1 MNRFAA
7 VHASPM
13 LRILASIAPST
24 AASRSASAITR
35 NGAFPPSSI
44 ETRSSCWA
52 DCSTSR
58 RPIAVDPVKVS
69 LRTRGSRISGSITA
83 PLREVVI
90 TFSTPSGSPASRMI
104 PASAYID
111 NGVCA
116 AGFTSIV
123 QPAATAGPI
132 LRVPIANG
140 KFHGVIIN
148 VGPTGRF
155 IVINRVAPS
164 GEVDQRPAI
173 RTASSLNQRK
183 NSAAYVT
190 SPRDSTSGLPISN
203 VINNAS
209 SSARAVISSNAR
221 RRISPRSRG
230 AVARP
235 ALLRRDR
242 HIQRRHTIRRR
253 RIRHLRQHLPRRRV
267 MHRQHRLVRGRGRA
281 PTHPQTLRDVRD
293 HSGLA
298 AGHRRARAH
307 GSQPA
312 RPAPRMTQPSA
323 R

>member
-1 MNRFAA
+1 MNRLAA

-44 ETRSSCWA
+44 DTRSSCWA

-90 TFSTPSGSPASRMI
+90 TLSTPSGSPASRMI
-104 PASAYID
+104 AASAYID
-111 NGVCA
+111 SGVCA

-123 QPAATAGPI
+123 HPAATAGPI

-164 GEVDQRPAI
+164 GEVDHRPEI

-183 NSAAYVT
+183 NSAA
-190 SPRDSTSGLPISN
+190 
-203 VINNAS
+203 
-209 SSARAVISSNAR
+209 
-221 RRISPRSRG
+221 
-230 AVARP
+230 
-235 ALLRRDR
+235 
-242 HIQRRHTIRRR
+242 
-253 RIRHLRQHLPRRRV
+253 
-267 MHRQHRLVRGRGRA
+267 
-281 PTHPQTLRDVRD
+281 
-293 HSGLA
+293 
-298 AGHRRARAH
+298 
-307 GSQPA
+307 
-312 RPAPRMTQPSA
+312 
-323 R
+323 